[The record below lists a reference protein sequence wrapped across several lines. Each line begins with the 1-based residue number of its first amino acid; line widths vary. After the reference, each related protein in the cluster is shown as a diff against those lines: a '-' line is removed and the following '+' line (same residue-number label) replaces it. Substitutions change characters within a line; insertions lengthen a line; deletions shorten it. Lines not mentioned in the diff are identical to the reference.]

1 MKMQQKMDDISKLL
15 TRTNLKSS
23 FDAFLVQVQKL
34 FPSIGHVK
42 NASAIMEGYEDANFI
57 LETSTGKFVLKIF
70 LEERSLKNIESY
82 TKILRECKNV
92 GVPTT
97 EILLDFND
105 GLGFVENNNT
115 KTYFIITK
123 YFEGDNFQNIIP
135 TLNDIKIVTVYLSKL
150 NTLNF
155 PVVETYDSWG
165 NKNFGKEYKLNESK
179 VTPEQNTLIKPVY
192 EEFMRLDLRV
202 FSKSVIHGDMQRKH
216 VKKNANGKYC
226 ILDFGC
232 MAFDPKVI
240 DLSTFLAWFC
250 LQEDTWK
257 DVDKIYDEVL
267 YEYDRIHYLSEME
280 IESLPILIKSSYAA
294 YYLKTSVLINNG
306 DKSEETLDWHNRAK
320 KMLELTKNWKND

>member
-1 MKMQQKMDDISKLL
+1 MNDTPKLL
-15 TRTNLKSS
+15 KRTNLKSS
-23 FDAFLVQVQKL
+23 LDTFLVQVQKL
-34 FPSIGHVK
+34 FPSIGIIK
-42 NASAIMEGYEDANFI
+42 NTLSIMEGYEDANFI

-70 LEERSLKNIESY
+70 LEERTLENVESY
-82 TKILRECKNV
+82 AKILRECKNV

-105 GLGFVENNNT
+105 GLGFVENNNS
-115 KTYFIITK
+115 KTYFILTK
-123 YFEGDNFQNIIP
+123 YFEGENFQNIMP

-165 NKNFGKEYKLNESK
+165 NKNFGKEYKLNK
-179 VTPEQNTLIKPVY
+179 NKITPEQDALVKPIY
-192 EEFMRLDLRV
+192 EEFMNLDLHG

-232 MAFDPKVI
+232 MAFGPKAI

-257 DVDKIYDEVL
+257 DVNRIYDEVL
-267 YEYDRIHYLSEME
+267 YEYDRIHYLSEIE
-280 IESLPILIKSSYAA
+280 IERLPILIKSSYSA
-294 YYLKTSVLINNG
+294 YFLKTSVLINSG
-306 DKSEETLDWHNRAK
+306 DKSKETLDWHNRAK

>member
-1 MKMQQKMDDISKLL
+1 MNDTPKLL
-15 TRTNLKSS
+15 TRTNLKYP
-23 FDAFLVQVQKL
+23 FDRFLEKVQEL
-34 FPSIGHVK
+34 FPSVGHIE
-42 NASAIMEGYEDANFI
+42 NTLAIAEGYEDANFI

-70 LEERSLKNIESY
+70 LEERSLKNVESY

-92 GVPTT
+92 EVPTT
-97 EILLDFND
+97 EVLMDFND

-123 YFEGDNFQNIIP
+123 YFEGDNFQNIVP
-135 TLNDIKIVTVYLSKL
+135 TLNDIKIVTVYLSKF

-155 PVVETYDSWG
+155 PVAEAYDSWG
-165 NKNFGKEYKLNESK
+165 NKNFGKEYKLNKNKITS
-179 VTPEQNTLIKPVY
+179 EQDALVKPIY
-192 EEFMRLDLRV
+192 EEFMNLDLHG

-257 DVDKIYDEVL
+257 DVNKIYDEVL

-294 YYLKTSVLINNG
+294 YFLKTSVLINSG

-320 KMLELTKNWKND
+320 KMLELTRDWKKFQ